1 VPDERPPPDLSL
13 VFSDSAGRPVV
24 FPLPG
29 GRCAVGSAADNDLV
43 IEHPSVVA
51 HQIVLEREGDQLSL
65 LDLFAG
71 ETRVNDERRH
81 SGAIAP
87 GDVLRLGEV
96 RLRVM
101 KVAPPRSGRTGRLGS
116 SATRRRAS
124 GKTERLPS
132 SSANPRPMAG
142 DEPPTRP
149 DPELPERT
157 RRTTQTLNRT
167 SPPSEESRRA
177 RERDARRARALAHA
191 RQLAD
196 LLMPEDDFEL
206 VFEKLANGFLDVF
219 SADRAVTVLF
229 EEDGINPLMVVE
241 RRRDGTAEG
250 TGVAQEIVNRCL
262 QVRSVIRVAG
272 GYEGLGGL
280 AAPLLASEG
289 RALGLLY
296 FERMSTPGHA
306 LGADDVHLMALL
318 TNLASLKIAPLVS

>member
-1 VPDERPPPDLSL
+1 MPTERLTPDLSL
-13 VFSDSAGRPVV
+13 VYSDAKGRPVV
-24 FPLPG
+24 FPLPQ
-29 GRCAVGSAADNDLV
+29 GRCAVGSASDNDLV
-43 IEHPSVVA
+43 LEDASVVA
-51 HQIVLEREGDQLSL
+51 HQVVIERDGDVLSL

-71 ETRVNDERRH
+71 ETRVNEERQRN
-81 SGAIAP
+81 GRLAP

-101 KVAPPRSGRTGRLGS
+101 KVSPGRSGRMRRSSSGRAPRSLERTDRLPTQDES
-116 SATRRRAS
+116 SATRAA
-124 GKTERLPS
+124 LQ
-132 SSANPRPMAG
+132 

-149 DPELPERT
+149 GGSLPERANKTT
-157 RRTTQTLNRT
+157 RAMRAKDAGSGEARK
-167 SPPSEESRRA
+167 A
-177 RERDARRARALAHA
+177 RERDARRARALARA

-196 LLMPEDDFEL
+196 EIMPEGDFEL
-206 VFEKLANGFLDVF
+206 VFERLANGFLDVF
-219 SADRAVTVLF
+219 SADRAVTILF

-280 AAPLLASEG
+280 AAPLLAEG

-296 FERMSTPGHA
+296 FERMSAPGHA

-318 TNLASLKIAPLVS
+318 TNLASLKIAPLIA

>member
-1 VPDERPPPDLSL
+1 MPTERLAPDLSL
-13 VFSDSAGRPVV
+13 VYSDAKGRPVV
-24 FPLPG
+24 FPLPQ
-29 GRCAVGSAADNDLV
+29 GRCAVGSASDNDLV
-43 IEHPSVVA
+43 LEDASVVA
-51 HQIVLEREGDQLSL
+51 HQVVIEREGDVLSL

-71 ETRVNDERRH
+71 ETRVNEERQRN
-81 SGAIAP
+81 GRLAP

-101 KVAPPRSGRTGRLGS
+101 KVAPGRTGRMRRGS
-116 SATRRRAS
+116 SGRTRRQADRSSQS
-124 GKTERLPS
+124 GS
-132 SSANPRPMAG
+132 SDAREALQ

-149 DPELPERT
+149 GGSLPERSGKTT
-157 RRTTQTLNRT
+157 RAMRSTKDAGSGEARK
-167 SPPSEESRRA
+167 A
-177 RERDARRARALAHA
+177 RERDARRARALARA

-196 LLMPEDDFEL
+196 EIMPEGDFEL
-206 VFEKLANGFLDVF
+206 VFERLANGFLDVF
-219 SADRAVTVLF
+219 SADRAVTILF

-280 AAPLLASEG
+280 AAPLLAEG

-296 FERMSTPGHA
+296 FERMSAPGHA

-318 TNLASLKIAPLVS
+318 TNLASLKIAPLIA